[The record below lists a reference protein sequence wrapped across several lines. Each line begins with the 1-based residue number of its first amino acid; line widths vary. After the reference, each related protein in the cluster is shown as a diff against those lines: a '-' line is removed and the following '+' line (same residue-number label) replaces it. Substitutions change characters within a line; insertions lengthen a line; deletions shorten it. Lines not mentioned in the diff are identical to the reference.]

1 MESTVTLGFTGR
13 CPSLL
18 NEVSLYILYMKTNQD
33 MIRTIGDY
41 LVVQRTSDGYFDGME
56 LLRQWNS
63 KEENPKRQ
71 MSKFLEQEQT
81 KEFIKALVEDE
92 SHVAN
97 NLHGDNQVFTK
108 IKGRITKNG
117 KTPDKVW
124 MNPLLFIKFAMWI
137 NPTFEVKVLRFV
149 YDEMIKY
156 RNDAGDAYKELS
168 SSVSKI
174 VPKAFMRDAMK
185 KIAEALNWIIFNNHE
200 SMIRNKGDEEKL
212 RNLFQLERKVSD
224 LIEDG
229 FITNFTD
236 LISYLRKVYYK
247 EHCLPV
253 FKTA

>member
-1 MESTVTLGFTGR
+1 
-13 CPSLL
+13 
-18 NEVSLYILYMKTNQD
+18 

-41 LVVQRTSDGYFDGME
+41 IVVQRTSDGYFDGME

-81 KEFIKALVEDE
+81 KGFIKALVEDE

-137 NPTFEVKVLRFV
+137 SPTFEVKVLRFV

-229 FITNFTD
+229 FITDYNS
-236 LISYLRKVYYK
+236 LIGYLRKLYYK